1 MGKGPKPL
9 KELNLTSRF
18 LFDEVMED
26 TETLRDALCIILE
39 REIPLLPYSETE
51 KELRVSPLLRSI
63 RLDVITM
70 DEESVVYSTEM
81 QSEKK
86 SDLKKRSRY
95 YQALVDINLLEPGIP
110 NYNLLNET
118 YIIIITTS
126 DIFGYGKYRYT
137 FRAVCEEVPECALED
152 KAVRIFLNTK
162 GTNEGEVS
170 EELVEFL
177 HYVEETTDGVAEEV
191 ESTRI
196 KRIHERVCKVK
207 TSEKVGVKYMQAWE
221 EKYYEREEGR
231 KEGIEEGVALAKK
244 VLKMDAEKIP
254 VETIAKE
261 CNVSVEQIKEILK

>member
-26 TETLRDALCIILE
+26 TETLRNALCIILE
-39 REIPLLPYSETE
+39 REIPLLSYSETE

-70 DEESVVYSTEM
+70 DEESV
-81 QSEKK
+81 
-86 SDLKKRSRY
+86 
-95 YQALVDINLLEPGIP
+95 
-110 NYNLLNET
+110 
-118 YIIIITTS
+118 
-126 DIFGYGKYRYT
+126 
-137 FRAVCEEVPECALED
+137 
-152 KAVRIFLNTK
+152 
-162 GTNEGEVS
+162 VS

-231 KEGIEEGVALAKK
+231 KEGIEEGIEKGVALTKK
-244 VLKMDAEKIP
+244 VLKMDAENVP
-254 VETIAKE
+254 VEIIAKE
-261 CNVSVEQIKEILK
+261 CNVSMEQVKEILK